1 MTTDLPEE
9 LQHMTA
15 GVRQLIPLFDYMGLE
30 VLEAGDGRAAA
41 RIPVE
46 PNGNHFG
53 VIYAGALFSVAEML
67 GGIIGTTS
75 LAMDGFIPLVKDL
88 QIRFTRPAATPVVAA
103 TSLSAEEI
111 ERIRAEAL
119 EVGKADY
126 VLTTDVT
133 DENGVVVASAS
144 ATYQIRRM

>member
-1 MTTDLPEE
+1 MTDLPE
-9 LQHMTA
+9 LLRGMTA

-30 VLEAGDGRAAA
+30 ILEAGEGRAAA

-53 VIYAGALFSVAEML
+53 VIYAGALFSVAEVL

-75 LAMDGFIPLVKDL
+75 IAIDGYVPLVKDL
-88 QIRFTRPAATPVVAA
+88 QITFTRPAATSVVAA
-103 TSLSAEEI
+103 TSLPADEI
-111 ERIRAEAL
+111 ERIKAEAL

-133 DENGVVVASAS
+133 DENGVVVASTS

>member
-1 MTTDLPEE
+1 MAADRF
-9 LQHMTA
+9 A

-30 VLEAGDGRAAA
+30 ILEAGEGRAAA
-41 RIPVE
+41 GIPVE

-53 VIYAGALFSVAEML
+53 GIYAGALFSVAEVL

-75 LAMDGFIPLVKDL
+75 IAIDGYVPLVKDL
-88 QIRFTRPAATPVVAA
+88 QITFTRPAATSVVAA
-103 TSLSAEEI
+103 TSLPADEI
-111 ERIRAEAL
+111 ERIKAEAL

-133 DENGVVVASAS
+133 DENGVVVASTS